1 MLRLIVEGQ
10 RMKQIAA
17 TLQLSVR
24 TVETHKYQMMQTLGV
39 DSTAELVRYAIE
51 HRLTGE

>member
-1 MLRLIVEGQ
+1 MSVRTDASEPQLTPRQQDVLRLIVEGQ

-24 TVETHKYQMMQTLGV
+24 TV
-39 DSTAELVRYAIE
+39 
-51 HRLTGE
+51 